1 MQSGKEVLLI
11 GLVVVLMITVPYVYA
26 SWASQEDTVFGGFLF
41 NPIDG
46 NSYLAKMRQGY
57 MGSWKF
63 KLPYALEPGE
73 GEFIFLFYIF
83 LGQVGKWLGAQ
94 LILVFHLVRIGGSLF
109 MLWALALFWKHTLAD
124 EQKRFLAFL
133 ISALGSGAGW
143 LGLTWGLF
151 TMDFWVAEAYPFLSA
166 YSSPHFVIG
175 LGLILLLLNRE
186 LPLNPAVGLVLSIV
200 LGIIQPFGL
209 AAALTV
215 RTVQD
220 FFFFLSD
227 PTLKINTILTSRR
240 LQVTFLA
247 GFAGLLI
254 LAYQYAVIGLHPV
267 LRLWQLQNQ
276 TPSPPL
282 WDILVGL
289 SPWVMLALVPLFSG
303 VISKGEK
310 DLFIWAFTAAGLAFI
325 PWDLQRRFLTGI
337 MIPLAGL
344 GAVGLVQ
351 ISRKLNFRKTA
362 AVILA
367 VLLMLPTNLIILA
380 SGIGAAGRNDPQIYL
395 LESDRQALEWLERKK
410 GPASLVLANPRMGLY
425 IPAYTGMRVFYG
437 HPFETPN
444 AAQRQDQIA
453 HIFTG
458 NIGQNYLEDL
468 IINSGVDYILVSGR
482 DPKPVRTKIKQ
493 IGRILFSEGQTVIAA
508 PDLEE

>member
-1 MQSGKEVLLI
+1 MQSGKEYLLI

-57 MGSWKF
+57 LGSWKF

-73 GEFIFLFYIF
+73 GELIFLFYIF
-83 LGQVGKWLGAQ
+83 LGQIGKWLGAK

-143 LGLTWGLF
+143 LGLSWGLF

-175 LGLILLLLNRE
+175 LGLMLLLLNRE
-186 LPLNPAVGLVLSIV
+186 LSLSPAVGLVLSIV

-209 AAALTV
+209 VAALTV
-215 RTVQD
+215 RSVQD
-220 FFFFLSD
+220 IFFYLSD
-227 PTLKINTILTSRR
+227 SPVKINTILKSRR

-247 GFAGLLI
+247 GLAGLII
-254 LAYQYAVIGLHPV
+254 LTYQYLVISFHPV
-267 LRLWQLQNQ
+267 LNLWQLQNQ

-282 WDILVGL
+282 WDILLGL
-289 SPWVMLALVPLFSG
+289 SPWVLLAPVPLFSG
-303 VISKGEK
+303 RISSGEK
-310 DLFIWAFTAAGLAFI
+310 DLLIWVITAAGLAFI

-337 MIPLAGL
+337 MVPLAGL

-362 AVILA
+362 AVMLA

-380 SGIGAAGRNDPQIYL
+380 SGIGAAVRNDPQIYL
-395 LESDRQALEWLERKK
+395 LKSDRRALGWLERSEET
-410 GPASLVLANPRMGLY
+410 ASLVLANPRMGLY
-425 IPAYTGMRVFYG
+425 IPAYSGMRVFYG

-444 AAQRQDQIA
+444 AGQRQDLMVNV
-453 HIFTG
+453 FTG
-458 NIGQNYLEDL
+458 NLEQNQLEDL
-468 IINSGVDYILVSGR
+468 IKDSGVDYILVSGR
-482 DPKPVRTKIKQ
+482 DPTPVRTRMKH
-493 IGRILFSEGQTVIAA
+493 IGRILFSEGQTVIVA
-508 PDLEE
+508 PVLEE